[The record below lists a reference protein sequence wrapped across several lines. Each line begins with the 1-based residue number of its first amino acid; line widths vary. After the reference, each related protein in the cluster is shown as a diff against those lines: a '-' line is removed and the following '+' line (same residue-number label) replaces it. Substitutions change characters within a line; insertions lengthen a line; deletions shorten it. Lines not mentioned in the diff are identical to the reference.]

1 MASAIIHYT
10 VSCLLLKNIE
20 ITDQNRFLL
29 GATLGPDASSHIDGT
44 YDIAHFGCKT
54 ADGSK
59 KGIHWKHFAEKYDKN
74 LLEDDFFLGYFCHLI
89 QDAIW
94 LHDVADKYVRCYQ
107 KEEKETAI
115 QRGYRDYERLNYL
128 LIREFRLQ
136 RIEFDKAQPPLSEI
150 STETLLTAVNS
161 FEQWFDSSYCSKDDL
176 DIYKWNRILEYIGK
190 CISFCASEISSLR
203 NKKRGVEPE
212 ELFVRV

>member
-1 MASAIIHYT
+1 M
-10 VSCLLLKNIE
+10 
-20 ITDQNRFLL
+20 
-29 GATLGPDASSHIDGT
+29 
-44 YDIAHFGCKT
+44 
-54 ADGSK
+54 
-59 KGIHWKHFAEKYDKN
+59 
-74 LLEDDFFLGYFCHLI
+74 
-89 QDAIW
+89 
-94 LHDVADKYVRCYQ
+94 ADKYVRCYQ

-128 LIREFRLQ
+128 LIREFQLQ
-136 RIEFDKAQPPLSEI
+136 RIEFDKAASPLSEI

-176 DIYKWNRILEYIGK
+176 DIYKWNRILEYIGN
-190 CISFCASEISSLR
+190 CISFCASEISALR

>member
-10 VSCLLLKNIE
+10 ISSVLLKKLE

-29 GATLGPDASSHIDGT
+29 GAAIGPDASSHIDGT

-59 KGIHWKHFAEKYDKN
+59 KGIHWKNFAQKYEKN
-74 LLEDDFFLGYFCHLI
+74 LLADDFFWGYYCHLI

-107 KEEKETAI
+107 KEEKKTAT

-128 LIREFRLQ
+128 LIKEFHLQ
-136 RIEFDKAQPPLSEI
+136 RIEFDIVELPLSEI
-150 STETLLTAVNS
+150 SMENLFVLSKS
-161 FEQWFDSSYCSKDDL
+161 FAQWFDSSYCSKDDL
-176 DIYKWNRILEYIGK
+176 DIYKWDIILEYIGK
-190 CISFCASEISSLR
+190 CILFCASEISALR
-203 NKKRGVEPE
+203 NEKKGVEPE